1 MNKHQLP
8 WQSRPS
14 INAPQLCHLFDAAG
28 DVVAV
33 GLTDEEAD
41 TILAAVNPT
50 AKLVEALE
58 ACKAAMYKSEDCGC
72 TDHLDATA
80 DAGKFWTD
88 ALYAARDALAEFNS
102 D

>member
-1 MNKHQLP
+1 MNKHPLP

-41 TILAAVNPT
+41 TIIAAVNPT
-50 AKLVEALE
+50 AKLVEAAEAILE
-58 ACKAAMYKSEDCGC
+58 NAPTGDY
-72 TDHLDATA
+72 A
-80 DAGKFWTD
+80 DMTNVPEAVQRAN
-88 ALYAARDALAEFNS
+88 ALRTALAEYRS
-102 D
+102 ACP